1 MPKPPGDIKPL
12 IRYFVELFKLQVTG
26 KNNAPDAVRVIPVV
40 EKASGESIY
49 EFRIRYRS
57 AWKTRRVSIEPL
69 GEKVESKSTCYK
81 AIYDDLLVVKI
92 PPRPITDFN
101 AYLNYLNRDRA
112 IARRIQKSIP
122 CVYPELGAI
131 LKKVPLVRLPS
142 YISEQEAEEEFIRL
156 LTKFPQL
163 QDYLKIGEGFVFFM
177 TLSRYRFFNQI
188 IDSIHHAIDHTRQ
201 EISRNGPEAISDFM
215 VFEALYGEDNDRVYY
230 NMHAIAKTYDRSVE
244 KILKDAGAPWSLAD
258 YQKQEWFFSH
268 IAGMHPDIDPED
280 LPDGTFT
287 RIEKMTKKLVDE
299 KKPAIDEFR
308 RIVHKASKNK
318 NFFSNRGRIKG
329 LIINLLE
336 LLYRLK
342 NRSTAVR
349 DLKPDNMYVAAFLDG
364 ADHILANP
372 SAYELGLID
381 LETALCYR
389 PGEDGRIAQP
399 LLAGTPS
406 YATPSHI
413 FGNRILRAVY
423 GNELSRVFHLQDMY
437 AVLAMIFKTVTGRNL
452 FTNTARLMPE
462 ISRLKKKNIQDFPGL
477 LTVYKNACKNFW
489 KTASGELREQLDK
502 HRHRLSDVEITL
514 PGHLK
519 KYLAAEYRH
528 ELSVLNHNGRNNGE
542 PVEKI
547 RGESRED
554 KALQKQYIKTLKA
567 IDTAMPCDYLI
578 LFLFSRVHTAM
589 QPPRPG
595 PGSRPDAESAGET
608 QMIAA
613 MKKE

>member
-1 MPKPPGDIKPL
+1 M

-26 KNNAPDAVRVIPVV
+26 KNNAPDAVRVIPVL
-40 EKASGESIY
+40 ERKSGESIY

-131 LKKVPLVRLPS
+131 LKKVPLVRLSS
-142 YISEQEAEEEFIRL
+142 YISEQEAEDEYIRL
-156 LTKFPQL
+156 LTKHPQL

-177 TLSRYRFFNQI
+177 TLSRFRFFNQI
-188 IDSIHHAIDHTRQ
+188 IDSIHHAADHTRR
-201 EISRNGPEAISDFM
+201 EIIRNGPEAISDFV
-215 VFEALYGEDNDRVYY
+215 VFEALYGEDNDRIYY
-230 NMHAIAKTYDRSVE
+230 DMHAIAKTYDRSVE

-258 YQKQEWFFSH
+258 YQKQEWLFSH
-268 IAGMHPDIDPED
+268 IAGTPPDINPEN
-280 LPDGTFT
+280 LPEGTFT
-287 RIEKMTKKLVDE
+287 RIEKMTRKLVDE

-308 RIVHKASKNK
+308 KIVHKTSKNK
-318 NFFSNRGRIKG
+318 HFFSNRARIKG

-342 NRSTAVR
+342 NRTAAVR
-349 DLKPDNMYVAAFLDG
+349 DLKPDNMYIAAFLDG

-372 SAYELGLID
+372 IAYDLGLID

-389 PGEDGRIAQP
+389 SGEDGRIAQP

-423 GNELSRVFHLQDMY
+423 GNELPRIFHLQDMY
-437 AVLAMIFKTVTGRNL
+437 AVLAMIFKTVAGRNL

-477 LTVYKNACKNFW
+477 LTVYQNACKNFW

-502 HRHRLSDVEITL
+502 HRYRLSDVEVTL

-519 KYLAAEYRH
+519 KYLTAEYRH
-528 ELSVLNHNGRNNGE
+528 ELSALNHDGRNNGE
-542 PVEKI
+542 SGRKTRREI
-547 RGESRED
+547 RGETRED
-554 KALQKQYIKTLKA
+554 KALQIQYVKTLKA
-567 IDTAMPCDYLI
+567 IDGAMTCDFLI
-578 LFLFSRVHTAM
+578 LFLFNRVHTAM
-589 QPPRPG
+589 QPARPDNR
-595 PGSRPDAESAGET
+595 PDARSRPDTERAGKKQVIAEGGE
-608 QMIAA
+608 
-613 MKKE
+613 K